1 MDKNLDFF
9 TPTITMYI
17 SSPKIKE
24 DCSDV
29 KKILRKLGVM
39 GNITP
44 NQTLTPVEEN
54 GCQIIFQGPAG
65 IPARRSVSYLWESL
79 HRPLE
84 LSCARIEVGFNWA
97 GCIKDI
103 FRKSK
108 CPA

>member
-65 IPARRSVSYLWESL
+65 IPRTAVRV
-79 HRPLE
+79 
-84 LSCARIEVGFNWA
+84 LSMGVAPQTPRAIMC
-97 GCIKDI
+97 KD
-103 FRKSK
+103 
-108 CPA
+108 